1 MALVN
6 SLWLSLSK
14 HGFLWPNLYL
24 AGGCPRWKE
33 GAPGSFHSGERAGW
47 QLEPHLSGLL
57 GALVW
62 AQFPLLENKAG
73 GPGPPT
79 LPLCLLAP
87 GSMAHPLPPSAGQVG
102 AWSHFKDEEIDVLH
116 LIQLTGLGG
125 QGPSPPD
132 SWCLDCGPGYA
143 V

>member
-14 HGFLWPNLYL
+14 HGFLWPNLHI
-24 AGGCPRWKE
+24 AGPMPKVE
-33 GAPGSFHSGERAGW
+33 GGGPGLFPQRRVCW

-79 LPLCLLAP
+79 LPLCMLAP
-87 GSMAHPLPPSAGQVG
+87 GSMAHPLPPSAGRAG
-102 AWSHFKDEEIDVLH
+102 AWSHFTDEETDMVH
-116 LIQLTGLGG
+116 SIQLTGLGG
-125 QGPSPPD
+125 QGPRPPD